1 VKPST
6 RLFIRPLIGLTA
18 VVVQTSNKSV
28 EDFTGQ
34 IIDETHGLITLFD
47 GNRRRKIPKATT
59 VFDIT
64 MPDGEPIRID
74 GKTLLG
80 HPAERLRRAKRQ
92 RW

>member
-1 VKPST
+1 MKPST
-6 RLFIRPLIGLTA
+6 RLFIHPLIGLSA
-18 VVVQTSNKSV
+18 GVVQTSNKSV
-28 EDFTGQ
+28 EDITGQ
-34 IIDETHGLITLFD
+34 IVNETHGLITLFD
-47 GNRRRKIPKATT
+47 GNRRKMIPKATT

-64 MPDGEPIRID
+64 MPDGETIRID